1 MFCQMIYMK
10 DFNNISTILDTCVL
24 NYDYTMEYIDNN
36 IMDIINNNFN
46 PLITTRYNRRLS
58 LSFFDKDVR
67 TKYFIYYCRPKYL
80 QRFVACSGLNNTTK
94 DDTYICVDGY
104 CTKIVNGLEC
114 TRYDIVKP
122 EKFYYG
128 DYVEYF
134 YDGHFYKGV
143 IVNKEP
149 MVDFAYQSTHY
160 EEVSHIHDNHYLI
173 EDILEEND
181 YSYYIQFSQKPIS
194 IAFNDCDSYDIIHGS
209 DIKLIERGKY
219 IKYLEE
225 LEKENEM

>member
-1 MFCQMIYMK
+1 MFCQMIYIK
-10 DFNNISTILDTCVL
+10 NYKNKSTILETCVL

-36 IMDIINNNFN
+36 IMDIFHNNFG
-46 PLITTRYNRRLS
+46 PLISSRYNRRMS
-58 LSFFDKDVR
+58 LTFFDKDER
-67 TKYFIYYCRPKYL
+67 TKYFIYYCKPKYL
-80 QRFVACSGLNNTTK
+80 QRFVACSELDNTTK
-94 DDTYICVDGY
+94 DDTRIYVDGY
-104 CTKIVNGLEC
+104 CVNIVNGLEC

-143 IVNKEP
+143 IANKEP
-149 MVDFAYQSTHY
+149 VFEYSHQKTRY

-181 YSYYIQFSQKPIS
+181 YCYRQFFQVPIS
-194 IAFNDCDSYDIIHGS
+194 ITFNDCDLYDIIHGS

-219 IKYLEE
+219 IKYLEKRE
-225 LEKENEM
+225 EENKM